1 MFLSAG
7 LLLFLSCGS
16 DDTKDVSGEDGD
28 VNSNQYLQVQPNG
41 LNVIKVSSSD
51 VTQVVYPFSVEL
63 KGGSASTAFIAEL
76 DEWKEEDLKAYNK
89 EEETA
94 YKLLPSSLYSIST
107 SQLAFEQGV
116 TSKEIEVKFDPAK
129 IFAEFK
135 KNGAEYVIALRLTS
149 TTVKVRKSQSD
160 FLLHISFDYPIVSLA
175 TTSEE
180 QHFHENTP
188 LAVQA
193 TNILRSP
200 FLHA

>member
-1 MFLSAG
+1 M
-7 LLLFLSCGS
+7 
-16 DDTKDVSGEDGD
+16 
-28 VNSNQYLQVQPNG
+28 
-41 LNVIKVSSSD
+41 
-51 VTQVVYPFSVEL
+51 
-63 KGGSASTAFIAEL
+63 
-76 DEWKEEDLKAYNK
+76 
-89 EEETA
+89 
-94 YKLLPSSLYSIST
+94 YSIST

-180 QHFHENTP
+180 VSISKVLMPISVNTTFNYK
-188 LAVQA
+188 VDGE
-193 TNILRSP
+193 IKK
-200 FLHA
+200 